1 MTYIVTLNGQL
12 YGAYE
17 TIDLVRTNLMI
28 ILIYNLEKGNLSLDR
43 YESIHDYLSVP
54 KISEE
59 SLQIPELKE
68 YISGLG
74 IHIERAELER
84 NGKCALEK
92 IMNHVN
98 WRFMELDK
106 KLSHD
111 DRITVTF
118 PGDNSQD
125 HQLGIPYKSDWKLID
140 RHNWEKLS
148 NTLHAYIGAKI
159 RELEKKYPSDYQ
171 DREDDPG
178 SDFKDQNQGKKR
190 IRFGEVLYDNASPKN
205 IQVWSANGINWNL
218 PKGTEIPGLY
228 QAEQMRFQ
236 EPGVFG
242 VVVTPK
248 YGYHDLVPESYEQ

>member
-1 MTYIVTLNGQL
+1 MTYIVFLNGEL

-28 ILIYNLEKGNLSLDR
+28 ILIYNLEKRNLSLDR
-43 YESIHDYLSVP
+43 YEHIHDYLTVP
-54 KISEE
+54 NFSEHN
-59 SLQIPELKE
+59 LQIPELRE

-74 IHIERAELER
+74 IHVERANLER
-84 NGKCALEK
+84 NGKYALEK

-106 KLSHD
+106 KLARD
-111 DRITVTF
+111 DRVTVTF
-118 PGDNSQD
+118 PGDNSKD
-125 HQLGIPYKSDWKLID
+125 HQLGVPYKSDWKLID

-148 NTLHAYIGAKI
+148 DTLHTYVGAKI
-159 RELEKKYPSDYQ
+159 RELEKKYPSK
-171 DREDDPG
+171 
-178 SDFKDQNQGKKR
+178 KDERRR
-190 IRFGEVLYDNASPKN
+190 IRFGEVLYDNATQHH
-205 IQVWSANGINWNL
+205 IQIWSANGINWNL

>member
-1 MTYIVTLNGQL
+1 MTYIVNLNSVL

-28 ILIYNLEKGNLSLDR
+28 ILIYNLERRNLSVDK
-43 YESIHDYLSVP
+43 YENIHDYLSVP
-54 KISEE
+54 RFSEE
-59 SLQIPELKE
+59 SLHIPELRE
-68 YISGLG
+68 YLSGLG
-74 IHIERAELER
+74 IHIERVELER

-92 IMNHVN
+92 IMNHIN

-106 KLSHD
+106 KMAHD
-111 DRITVTF
+111 DRVKITF
-118 PGDNSQD
+118 PGDNSRD
-125 HQLGIPYKSDWKLID
+125 HQLGVPYRSDWKLID

-148 NTLHAYIGAKI
+148 GTLHTYIGSKI
-159 RELEKKYPSDYQ
+159 KELEKKHHSSQ
-171 DREDDPG
+171 SEEK
-178 SDFKDQNQGKKR
+178 KDKR
-190 IRFGEVLYDNASPKN
+190 IRFGEVLYDNATPHH

-242 VVVTPK
+242 MVVTPK
-248 YGYHDLVPESYEQ
+248 YGYHNLVPESYD